1 MFKRVTA
8 TGAIYP
14 PLFSRYVEQED
25 GVINLF
31 VSNFQ
36 DEKSYTRR
44 ALYLEGCSYTQEVR
58 QLLVQYNRGL
68 PVQPSGNWESK
79 VRDRRT
85 LFVITGQQPGLFA
98 GPLLV
103 LYKALAAVKLA
114 RRLEKNLRIPVQAL
128 FWVAT
133 EDHNVAPLLRSFV
146 PLHGGGI
153 QRIRLPLSPSGLP
166 AGMVGL
172 DDGVV
177 ADTLEQ
183 LRMSSNGRCKGEVME
198 WLWKTVQQGENT
210 LAGWFI
216 QIMSRLLSAAGLIL
230 FDPRQAAAHGLY
242 IPPLLKT
249 LECSPHAHA
258 NIAMAEAELKDNGF
272 AVQVKRRGKESFIM
286 ISWEDRRYPLLQEGE
301 HYYTPRGELSLSRSE
316 LIALIVEQ
324 PSIFSPGVL
333 LRPLFQDI
341 LFPTLAYVAGPGEL
355 AYFAQNKALYPLFN
369 MEMPLLYPRPGVTL
383 LEPSLQK
390 VAARYDL
397 NLDALLP
404 GLLQDCQ
411 KHKGGKARDLRLLC
425 DNLWPRSSP
434 QERVFSIIPYLI
446 AYGFPFWDDF
456 ISDFPDSAG
465 HYLYQLKEGVFANA

>member
-8 TGAIYP
+8 TGSIYP
-14 PLFSRYVEQED
+14 PLFSRYVEPET
-25 GVINLF
+25 GVITF
-31 VSNFQ
+31 FDSNFQ
-36 DEKSYTRR
+36 DEKSYSRR
-44 ALYLEGCSYTQEVR
+44 ALYLQGCSYSQEVR
-58 QLLVQYNRGL
+58 QLLVEFNRGL

-114 RRLEKNLRIPVQAL
+114 RRLEENLQVPVQAL

-133 EDHNVAPLLRSFV
+133 EDHNVAPLLRSVV

-153 QRIRLPLSPSGLP
+153 ERIRLPLSPSGLP
-166 AGMVGL
+166 AGMVTL
-172 DDGVV
+172 ADGVV

-198 WLWKTVQQGENT
+198 WLWKTAQQGDNT
-210 LAGWFI
+210 LAGWFM
-216 QIMSRLLSAAGLIL
+216 QILSRLCSKAGLIL
-230 FDPRQAAAHGLY
+230 FDPRQAAARGLY

-249 LECSPHAHA
+249 LECSSHAHER
-258 NIAMAEAELKDNGF
+258 IALAETELKANGF
-272 AVQVKRRGKESFIM
+272 QIQVKRRGRESFIM
-286 ISWEDRRYPLLQEGE
+286 ITWEGRRYPLLQEGE
-301 HYYTPRGELSLSRSE
+301 HYFTPRGELSLSRSE

-324 PSIFSPGVL
+324 PSFFSPGVL

-355 AYFAQNKALYPLFN
+355 AYFAQSKALYPLFN
-369 MEMPLLYPRPGVTL
+369 MEMPLLYPRPGVTI
-383 LEPSLQK
+383 LEPSLQEV
-390 VAARYDL
+390 VARHDL
-397 NLDALLP
+397 NLDTLLP

-411 KHKGGKARDLRLLC
+411 NHTGEKARALRLLC
-425 DNLWPRSSP
+425 HNLWPRSSP
-434 QERVFSIIPYLI
+434 QERVFSIVPYLI
-446 AYGFPFWDDF
+446 AYGFSFWEDF
-456 ISDFPDSAG
+456 CSEFPGSTG
-465 HYLYQLKEGVFANA
+465 HYLYYWKEGVLANA